1 VLKQKI
7 YNIMARDE
15 LILHKV
21 GLIFGTVLG
30 VVTGLFISDRA
41 LQFQEIIEE
50 VSEDGETTSE

>member
-15 LILHKV
+15 LILHKA
-21 GLIFGTVLG
+21 GLIFGAVLG
-30 VVTGLFISDRA
+30 VVSGLFISDRA